1 MLKNEKKKIGTG
13 IDVFSKFF
21 IFFISLSYS
30 VFLLSRK
37 EKNKMKSISAF
48 FVIPKWNKKR
58 RDFCALLFLNFHLH
72 CMCELALKG
81 LLNEKKPFVWYI
93 FENLN
98 LRKGIVSFSV
108 LFFDDISLL
117 FKICEEK

>member
-1 MLKNEKKKIGTG
+1 
-13 IDVFSKFF
+13 
-21 IFFISLSYS
+21 
-30 VFLLSRK
+30 
-37 EKNKMKSISAF
+37 MKSISAF

-58 RDFCALLFLNFHLH
+58 RDFCALLFFNFHLH
-72 CMCELALKG
+72 CVCELALKG

-93 FENLN
+93 FEKLN
-98 LRKGIVSFSV
+98 LRKGIVSSSV